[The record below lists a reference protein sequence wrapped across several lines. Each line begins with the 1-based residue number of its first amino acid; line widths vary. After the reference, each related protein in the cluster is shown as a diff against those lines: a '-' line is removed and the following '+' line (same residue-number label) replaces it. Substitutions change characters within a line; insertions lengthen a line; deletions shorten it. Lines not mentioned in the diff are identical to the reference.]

1 MAFTLNTYYTA
12 DDPRTISKTL
22 TNQIDYTCQLLDSA
36 EMVTPTLRIRCTSE
50 TFNANYCYISFFDR
64 YYFITG
70 QTVESAN
77 TILIH
82 CKLDVLYTYRNAL
95 LSSTFLVTRNENIG
109 STYIPDT
116 MLPLKGSKEMKVI
129 EFTGGDFNL
138 DTATANSYNF
148 VLNVAGGGSNQGTA
162 ENGGL
167 NT

>member
-1 MAFTLNTYYTA
+1 MAFILNTYHTA

-36 EMVTPTLRIRCTSE
+36 EMVTPKLRVRCTSE

-64 YYFITG
+64 YYFVTG
-70 QTVESAN
+70 QTVETAN

-82 CKLDVLYTYRNAL
+82 CRLDVLYTYRNAL

-138 DTATANSYNF
+138 DTATPNSYNF
-148 VLNVAGGGSNQGTA
+148 VLNVAGGGSGQGTA
-162 ENGGL
+162 ENGG
-167 NT
+167 

>member
-1 MAFTLNTYYTA
+1 MAFTLKTYHTA

-22 TNQIDYTCQLLDSA
+22 TNQLDYTCELLDSA
-36 EMVTPTLRIRCTSE
+36 EMVTPTLRVKCTSE
-50 TFNANYCYISFFDR
+50 TFNANYCSCFDR
-64 YYFITG
+64 YYFVTE
-70 QTVESAN
+70 QTVETAN

-82 CKLDVLYTYRNAL
+82 CRLDVLYTYRNAL

-116 MLPLKGSKEMKVI
+116 MLPLKGNKEMKVI

-162 ENGGL
+162 ENGGS

>member
-1 MAFTLNTYYTA
+1 MAFTLNTYHTA
-12 DDPRTISKTL
+12 DDPRTITKTL
-22 TNQIDYTCQLLDSA
+22 TNQIDYTCQLIDSA
-36 EMVTPTLRIRCTSE
+36 EMVAPTLRVRCTSE

-64 YYFITG
+64 YYFVTG
-70 QTVESAN
+70 QTVETAN

-116 MLPLKGSKEMKVI
+116 MLPLKGNKEMKVI

-148 VLNVAGGGSNQGTA
+148 VLNVAGGGSNQGTT
-162 ENGGL
+162 ESGGL

>member
-1 MAFTLNTYYTA
+1 MPIITSYQCSQ
-12 DDPRTISKTL
+12 DVRTISKTL
-22 TNQIDYTCQLLDSA
+22 TNAVEYNCEILDIMNSFS
-36 EMVTPTLRIRCTSE
+36 PHIRLFCTSE
-50 TFNANYCYISFFDR
+50 TFNANMVYIPFFDR
-64 YYFITG
+64 YYHIISAD
-70 QTVESAN
+70 VESAE
-77 TILIH
+77 TIILQCEFDIF
-82 CKLDVLYTYRNAL
+82 TYSTAL
-95 LSSTFLVTRNENIG
+95 LNSTVLVTRNENIG

>member
-1 MAFTLNTYYTA
+1 MAFTLNTYHTA

-22 TNQIDYTCQLLDSA
+22 INQIDYTCQLLDSA
-36 EMVTPTLRIRCTSE
+36 EMVTPTLRVRCTSE

-64 YYFITG
+64 YYFVTG
-70 QTVESAN
+70 QTVETAN

-82 CKLDVLYTYRNAL
+82 CRLDVLYTYRNAL

-138 DTATANSYNF
+138 DTASANSYNF
-148 VLNVAGGGSNQGTA
+148 VLNVAGGGSGQTESEAKNS
-162 ENGGL
+162 EN
-167 NT
+167 

>member
-1 MAFTLNTYYTA
+1 MAFTLNTYHTA

-36 EMVTPTLRIRCTSE
+36 EMVTPTLRVRCTSE
-50 TFNANYCYISFFDR
+50 TFNANYCYISFFDI
-64 YYFITG
+64 YYFVTG
-70 QTVESAN
+70 QTVETAN

-82 CKLDVLYTYRNAL
+82 CRLDVLYTYRNAL
-95 LSSTFLVTRNENIG
+95 LSSTFLVTRNENTG

-116 MLPLKGSKEMKVI
+116 MLPLKGNKEMKVI

-148 VLNVAGGGSNQGTA
+148 VLNVAGGGSGQGTA

-167 NT
+167 NI